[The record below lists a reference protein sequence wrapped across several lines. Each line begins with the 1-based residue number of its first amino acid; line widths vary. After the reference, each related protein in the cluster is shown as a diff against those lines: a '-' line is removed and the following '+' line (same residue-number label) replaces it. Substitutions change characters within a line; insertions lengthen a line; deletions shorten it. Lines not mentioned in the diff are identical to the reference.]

1 MTRADFE
8 ADLIR
13 EGYEVNEGDLE
24 PNWHSEAHAHGLD
37 ARVFVLDGSITLVF
51 GEELCNYEPGDTYSV
66 PEGTTHEG
74 HTEPAGY
81 PSTSSKCL
89 PQTRV

>member
-24 PNWHSEAHAHGLD
+24 PNRHSEAHAHGLE

-51 GEELCNYEPGDTYSV
+51 GEELCNYEPGDR
-66 PEGTTHEG
+66 TTHEE
-74 HTEPAGY
+74 HTEAAGY

>member
-24 PNWHSEAHAHGLD
+24 PNRHSEAHAHGLD
-37 ARVFVLDGSITLVF
+37 ASVLVLDGSITLVF

-66 PEGTTHEG
+66 PGGTTHEE
-74 HTEPAGY
+74 HTEASGY

-89 PQTRV
+89 PPTRV